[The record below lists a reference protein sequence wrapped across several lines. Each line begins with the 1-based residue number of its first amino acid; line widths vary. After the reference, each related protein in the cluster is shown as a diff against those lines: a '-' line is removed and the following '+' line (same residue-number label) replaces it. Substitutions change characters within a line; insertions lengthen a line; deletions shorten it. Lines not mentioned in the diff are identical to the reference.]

1 MNCPWA
7 FVENAPDAFFVHDMA
22 GCLLQVNEQTCR
34 SLGYTR
40 SELIG
45 MSVLDIETRATRE
58 SATELWAKV
67 NSEGALSFEGV
78 HQRKD
83 GTRFPAEVRLASIRL
98 NDKNLIFGFA
108 RDVSDRKAME
118 EEKEKYQNQLI
129 QVQKREALGTLAG
142 GIAHDFNNLLT
153 GILGRAS
160 LMAFDLD
167 AAHPFG

>member
-1 MNCPWA
+1 MNCRLA

-22 GCLLQVNEQTCR
+22 GCLLQVNEQACR

-58 SATELWAKV
+58 SATELWTKV

-153 GILGRAS
+153 AS
-160 LMAFDLD
+160 WGGL
-167 AAHPFG
+167 H